1 MYLRDSAMFLFMIV
15 GLHHVGLSVPNLEEA
30 ITFYKDV
37 LGFTEVFDNSWDGDR
52 PAADQAIGLE
62 KTSAK
67 MQMLRAGDACIELWE
82 YENPSP
88 ASQDPNYSPANH
100 GWAHI
105 ALQVTDIFQEYERLT
120 EAGMTFHRPPV
131 TNLGQGDSAA
141 IYGRDPFGNIV
152 ELYEP

>member
-1 MYLRDSAMFLFMIV
+1 MIV
-15 GLHHVGLSVPNLEEA
+15 GLHHVGLSVPDLEEA
-30 ITFYKDV
+30 KTFYKDV

-52 PAADQAIGLE
+52 PEADQAIGLE

-67 MQMLRAGDACIELWE
+67 MQMLRAGNACIELWE
-82 YENPSP
+82 YSNPFQ
-88 ASQDPNYSPANH
+88 ASKDPNYSPANH

-105 ALQVTDIFQEYERLT
+105 ALQVTDIFYEYERLT
-120 EAGMTFHRPPV
+120 KAGMTFHRPPV
-131 TNLGQGDSAA
+131 TNVGEGRSAA

>member
-1 MYLRDSAMFLFMIV
+1 MFLFMIV
-15 GLHHVGLSVPNLEEA
+15 GLHHVGLSVPDLEEA
-30 ITFYKDV
+30 KTFYKDV

-52 PAADQAIGLE
+52 PEADQAIGLE

-67 MQMLRAGDACIELWE
+67 MQMLRAGNACIELWE
-82 YENPSP
+82 YSNPFP
-88 ASQDPNYSPANH
+88 ASKDPNYSPANH

-105 ALQVTDIFQEYERLT
+105 ALQVTDIFYEYERLT

-131 TNLGQGDSAA
+131 TNVGEGRSAA

>member
-1 MYLRDSAMFLFMIV
+1 MIV
-15 GLHHVGLSVPNLEEA
+15 GLHHVGLSVPDLEEA
-30 ITFYKDV
+30 KTFYKDV

-52 PAADQAIGLE
+52 PEADQAIGLE

-67 MQMLRAGDACIELWE
+67 MQMLRAGNACIELWE
-82 YENPSP
+82 YSNPLP
-88 ASQDPNYSPANH
+88 ASKDPNYSPANH

-105 ALQVTDIFQEYERLT
+105 ALQVTDIFYEYERLT
-120 EAGMTFHRPPV
+120 KAGMTFHRPPV
-131 TNLGQGDSAA
+131 TNVGEGRSAA

>member
-1 MYLRDSAMFLFMIV
+1 MFLFMIV
-15 GLHHVGLSVPNLEEA
+15 GLHHVGLSVPDLEEA
-30 ITFYKDV
+30 KTFYKDV
-37 LGFTEVFDNSWDGDR
+37 LGFTEVFDNSWNGDR

-105 ALQVTDIFQEYERLT
+105 ALQVTDIFHEYERLT

-131 TNLGQGDSAA
+131 ANLGQGDSAA

>member
-1 MYLRDSAMFLFMIV
+1 MFLFMIV
-15 GLHHVGLSVPNLEEA
+15 GLHHVGLSVPDLEEA
-30 ITFYKDV
+30 KTFYKDV

-52 PAADQAIGLE
+52 PEADQAIGLE

-67 MQMLRAGDACIELWE
+67 MQMLRAGNACIELWE
-82 YENPSP
+82 YSNPFP
-88 ASQDPNYSPANH
+88 ASKDPNYSPANH

-105 ALQVTDIFQEYERLT
+105 ALQVTDIFYEYERLT
-120 EAGMTFHRPPV
+120 KAGMTFHQPPV
-131 TNLGQGDSAA
+131 TNVGEGRSAA

>member
-1 MYLRDSAMFLFMIV
+1 MFLFMIV
-15 GLHHVGLSVPNLEEA
+15 GLHHVGLSVPDLEEA
-30 ITFYKDV
+30 KTFYKDV

-52 PAADQAIGLE
+52 PEADQAIGLE

-67 MQMLRAGDACIELWE
+67 MQMLRAGNACIELWE
-82 YENPSP
+82 YSNPFP
-88 ASQDPNYSPANH
+88 ASKDPNYSPANH

-105 ALQVTDIFQEYERLT
+105 ALQVTDIFYEYERLT
-120 EAGMTFHRPPV
+120 KSGMTFHRPPV
-131 TNLGQGDSAA
+131 TNVGEGRSAA